1 MYYADL
7 LTLCGWERD
16 RIEREGPRLDEAFD
30 ILGLGPEEMRTA
42 ECRVR
47 EGYDIDLMGVRKA
60 LGVWIGGLVDVV
72 LSRREGKK
80 VVYYSFPPLGGLSGR
95 ISAIGKGEILCVCP
109 EFVLDIAL
117 GAIFDR
123 IDPIMETGEENA
135 LPAGAAL
142 CAMNKIRIGAI
153 EKGIIPVPDLL
164 LASSFYCDQGGQ
176 TDEWLREV
184 YGVPWVVMDNVM
196 DSPWGEFPE
205 LSPDRISY
213 MAAEIENGWIE
224 AAEILGRR
232 PDEDQW
238 GEYAGLYRE
247 FVEGIAETN
256 RAMRADPPPLSQSN
270 LQVVRFLRNATSY
283 DRFPDA
289 LLALDTLIPELEQR
303 VKSGTGPLPKGS
315 PRVGSFLIPQRDQDI
330 ARLIEKAGITI
341 PVTFLSYDA
350 YTEMLENEGTMAEKS
365 ARTELSR
372 GLYHS
377 TSAILY
383 WTRRAVKDFALDG
396 ILWTQPIHCRPMAS
410 SGFILKKAIEEE
422 LGIPVLT
429 LEVDW
434 YDNRVISGETMRT
447 KIETFGHLLAARK
460 ARGEIEHR
468 PKSRVPYG
476 SGHSGA

>member
-1 MYYADL
+1 MPYEDL
-7 LTLCGWERD
+7 LKLCGWEAEQIDGERP
-16 RIEREGPRLDEAFD
+16 RIEAAFG
-30 ILGLGPEEMRTA
+30 ILGLGPEDMALA
-42 ECRVR
+42 EARVR
-47 EGYDIDLMGVRKA
+47 EGYDVRLMGVRRA
-60 LGVWIGGLVDVV
+60 LGVWIGGLIDVV
-72 LSRREGKK
+72 LCKREGKK
-80 VVYYSFPPLGGLSGR
+80 AVYYSFPPLGGLSGR

-109 EFVLDIAL
+109 EFILDIAL

-123 IDPIMETGEENA
+123 IDPIMETGEEKA

-142 CAMNKIRIGAI
+142 CAMNKIRVGAI
-153 EKGIIPVPDLL
+153 ERGIIPVPDLL

-184 YGVPWVVMDNVM
+184 YGTPWVVMDNVM
-196 DSPWGEFPE
+196 DSPWGEFPD
-205 LSPDRISY
+205 LSPERISY

-224 AAEILGRR
+224 ASEILGRR
-232 PDEDQW
+232 PDENQW
-238 GEYAGLYRE
+238 GEYAELYRG
-247 FVEGIAETN
+247 FVEGIAKTN
-256 RAMRADPPPLSQSN
+256 RAMKADPPPLSQSN

-289 LLALDTLIPELEQR
+289 LKAIDTLVPELEER
-303 VKSGTGPLPKGS
+303 VKEGTGPLPKGS

-330 ARLIEKAGITI
+330 AHLIEKAGIAI

-350 YTEMLENEGTMAEKS
+350 YTEMLDERDTTIAEKS

-383 WTRRAVKDFALDG
+383 WTKRAVKDFDLDG

-410 SGFILKKAIEEE
+410 SGFLLKKAIEEE
-422 LGIPVLT
+422 LGIPVLI

-447 KIETFGHLLAARK
+447 KIETFGYLLAAKK
-460 ARGEIEHR
+460 ARGETRHR
-468 PKSRVPYG
+468 S
-476 SGHSGA
+476 